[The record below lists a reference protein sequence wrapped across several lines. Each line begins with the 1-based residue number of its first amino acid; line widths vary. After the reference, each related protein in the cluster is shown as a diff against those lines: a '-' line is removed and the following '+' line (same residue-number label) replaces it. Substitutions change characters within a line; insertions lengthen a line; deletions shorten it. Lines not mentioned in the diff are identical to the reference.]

1 VSDGRLTDAELEAI
15 RARAEAERQRVNG
28 MGYVSRSGPARERLR
43 DAILLLAAL
52 DAALADLAA
61 AGGEVEGLN
70 HVVACM
76 KNDRLAYQ
84 MGVEDERRRIVEW
97 LRAEASR
104 AMSAGAVVTAGALRA
119 EAHLIE
125 SPPAPA
131 AAKEGE

>member
-15 RARAEAERQRVNG
+15 RARARASAE
-28 MGYVSRSGPARERLR
+28 GYAGGEPPAMRHVRAHR
-43 DAILLLAAL
+43 DRAALLSAL
-52 DAALADLAA
+52 DALAADLAA